1 MGKWL
6 RTTLRPMM
14 EDTLLKRDSLAGV
27 PVNAKALRA
36 LYQEHLDGV
45 RDYGW
50 GLWPLL
56 SLALWEK
63 RYGR

>member
-6 RTTLRPMM
+6 RTTLRPAV
-14 EDTLLKRDSLAGV
+14 EETLLTRDHLAGV
-27 PVNAKALRA
+27 AVDSKALRA
-36 LYQEHLDGV
+36 LFQEHLDG